1 MTAPVA
7 LVTGAARG
15 IGAAT
20 CAALAR
26 DGFRVIALDTCAHD
40 EVLSYPLGTE
50 AQLAEVV
57 ESCGADAEGI
67 VCDVRDADGLTAIV
81 ADLDRLD
88 AVVAA
93 AGVVWGGPPLWETP
107 PAVWDAVFDVNVRG
121 VFHTVRAAMPRL
133 LEHAE
138 PRSGRIVAVA
148 SSAWNR
154 GLLHMGAY
162 AASKHAVVGLVRSL
176 AADLATSGITA
187 NAVAP
192 GSTETDGLVASA
204 AVYGLET
211 PGAFAEHHTIG
222 RLLQPGEVAEGIAWL
237 CSPAAS
243 GVTGSVL
250 AVDGGMGAV

>member
-1 MTAPVA
+1 MSAPVA

-20 CAALAR
+20 CVALAR
-26 DGFRVIALDTCAHD
+26 DGFRVVALDTCSHD
-40 EVLSYPLGTE
+40 DSLNYALGTE

-57 ESCGADAEGI
+57 ASCGDDAEGV
-67 VCDVRDADGLTAIV
+67 VCDVRDADALAAIV

-107 PAVWDAVFDVNVRG
+107 PQVWETVFDVNVRG

-133 LEHAE
+133 LGHPE

-176 AADLATSGITA
+176 AADLSASGITA

-192 GSTETDGLVASA
+192 GSTDTDGLVASA
-204 AVYGLET
+204 AVYGLEA
-211 PGAFAEHHTIG
+211 PEVFAEHHTIG
-222 RLLQPGEVAEGIAWL
+222 RLLQPEEVAEGIAWL
-237 CSPAAS
+237 CSPGAS
-243 GVTGSVL
+243 GITGSVL

>member
-15 IGAAT
+15 IGAAA
-20 CAALAR
+20 CEALAR
-26 DGFRVIALDTCAHD
+26 DGFRVVALDGCVDDAALEYT
-40 EVLSYPLGTE
+40 LGTE

-57 ESCGADAEGI
+57 ESCGADTEGI
-67 VCDVRDADGLTAIV
+67 VCDVRDGDALASIV
-81 ADLDRLD
+81 ADLNRLD

-121 VFHTVRAAMPRL
+121 VFHAVRAAMPRL
-133 LEHAE
+133 LEHPE

-176 AADLATSGITA
+176 AVDLADSGITA

-211 PGAFAEHHTIG
+211 PDEFAGHHTIG
-222 RLLQPGEVAEGIAWL
+222 RLLRPNEVAEGIAWL